1 MNSPTETVKNIVLYV
16 LENFDGKDC
25 IVKLSP
31 ANMGFVSYSALKFS
45 PDFQTIEKLSRGALQ
60 SSTVVVQY

>member
-16 LENFDGKDC
+16 LENFDRKGC
-25 IVKLSP
+25 IVKLLP
-31 ANMGFVSYSALKFS
+31 ANMGFVSYSGLKFS